1 MKAGGKAHIALPAAL
16 TACFLLLLLVSGFYF
31 AQYLQAQIFEER
43 TTQLNEITSQVRV
56 NLGTAL
62 DSHWKY
68 LNAAVNL
75 LSAEEYASAE
85 EVTERIAGLERLLE
99 LEGGSAALMLL
110 DSRGNSYDAEGRHGV
125 WRGIDQISGGAARQ
139 TFISGSYLDRGSSW
153 TFVRKLDAPL
163 EAAEDGTVFTHAVLL
178 EDVYTMSQYYDSDAY
193 GSRNETYILKSNGT
207 RMHDDVSGEG
217 STIQAYNVL
226 KVLEEMEQ
234 QACPDIRAA
243 LEETDTVSAGFRHG
257 GREYYY
263 CVTSLA
269 EYDTLLLFL
278 IPAEFV
284 ASGTVEMVGTV
295 IRMLLFLVVILLVVL
310 ILAAAAISRQQ
321 SSARQFRQEQENL
334 RRQEEMNRRL
344 EETNA
349 MLARSKET
357 AEQAF

>member
-1 MKAGGKAHIALPAAL
+1 MKAGRKAHIALPAAL

-31 AQYLQAQIFEER
+31 ARYLQAQIFQER

-62 DSHWKY
+62 DAHWKY
-68 LNAAVNL
+68 LNTAVNL

-99 LEGGSAALMLL
+99 LESGSAALMLL
-110 DSRGNSYDAEGRHGV
+110 DSRGNSYDAEGRLGV

-139 TFISGSYLDRGSSW
+139 TFISGSYLGRGSSW
-153 TFVRKLDAPL
+153 TFARKLDAPL
-163 EAAEDGTVFTHAVLL
+163 VTEEDGTVFTHAVLL

-234 QACPDIRAA
+234 QAYPDIRAA
-243 LEETDTVSAGFRHG
+243 LEESDTVSAGFRHG

-269 EYDTLLLFL
+269 E
-278 IPAEFV
+278 
-284 ASGTVEMVGTV
+284 
-295 IRMLLFLVVILLVVL
+295 
-310 ILAAAAISRQQ
+310 
-321 SSARQFRQEQENL
+321 
-334 RRQEEMNRRL
+334 
-344 EETNA
+344 
-349 MLARSKET
+349 
-357 AEQAF
+357 